1 MIVYVEQIEFF
12 ASYGWYSGRKHT
24 DLTLTSVPDVF
35 GFFTRMRNSLINS
48 LRKGSCHMR
57 ANWSKAEC
65 APTFRLLITHFRR
78 CFGHRLHMARPPTSV
93 ESQTVSRP
101 TPQGDKSTIENIA
114 KISNGALLLPRA
126 RNWKGIL
133 PACFHS
139 SLKGGRRVA
148 QRESLRRKRVRT
160 HSICA
165 RSEISYVAIRNQNA
179 FWR

>member
-1 MIVYVEQIEFF
+1 M
-12 ASYGWYSGRKHT
+12 
-24 DLTLTSVPDVF
+24 
-35 GFFTRMRNSLINS
+35 
-48 LRKGSCHMR
+48 C

-65 APTFRLLITHFRR
+65 APTFRLLTPDFRR
-78 CFGHRLHMARPPTSV
+78 CSAHRLHMARPPTSM
-93 ESQTVSRP
+93 ESQTVSSP
-101 TPQGDKSTIENIA
+101 TPRGDRRTIENIA

-179 FWR
+179 LWRQREVLRDPPRSRLRVAFNRATSVDLRRSHEPHVCVRRRNRTR

>member
-1 MIVYVEQIEFF
+1 
-12 ASYGWYSGRKHT
+12 
-24 DLTLTSVPDVF
+24 
-35 GFFTRMRNSLINS
+35 MRNSSINS
-48 LRKGSCHMR
+48 LRRGSSHMC
-57 ANWSKAEC
+57 ANWLKAEC
-65 APTFRLLITHFRR
+65 GPTFRLLTPDSRR
-78 CFGHRLHMARPPTSV
+78 CSSHRLHMARLPTSM

-126 RNWKGIL
+126 RNWQGIL
-133 PACFHS
+133 PACFHA

-179 FWR
+179 LWR